1 MAQIPLLTIGVP
13 AYNAAKTIEKTIQS
27 VLAPQRNFEIEI
39 IVVDDGSA
47 DSADLQALLST
58 YRQDFIRLE
67 ALPENRGLANARN
80 VAIEKATGKY
90 FTPLDADDEF
100 VSNWPVTF
108 QKIISEWDKDYA
120 HCEICLTQ
128 CVNSDGK
135 STVSRP
141 NYKGLM
147 TLDDYLNQRMT
158 GEYLP
163 VFRTAFAKTHPYYDL
178 GTKKSCGII
187 SYTNFAKITSYF
199 VTPDVLRIY
208 NYGTQ
213 GSISVGWTQAA
224 KAQESAKCM
233 DAHLSIHGDL
243 LREKAPKTYA
253 GILLR
258 LAIYKRMSGQE
269 GYWSD
274 IQKSMRVGFSHQ
286 TIGAIVM
293 ILFPRSVAWLT
304 HWAKQIGLIK
314 KFG

>member
-1 MAQIPLLTIGVP
+1 MAQTPLLTIGIP
-13 AYNAAKTIEKTIQS
+13 AYNAARTIGKTLQS
-27 VLAPQRNFEIEI
+27 VLAPKRNFDIEI
-39 IVVDDGSA
+39 VIVDDGSA
-47 DSADLQALLST
+47 DSVELKDLIAS
-58 YRQDFIRLE
+58 YPASIIKLE
-67 ALPENRGLANARN
+67 SLPENKGLANARN
-80 VAIEKATGKY
+80 VGIEKATGKY

-100 VSNWPVTF
+100 VSNWPATF
-108 QKIISEWDKDYA
+108 QKIITEWDKDYSN
-120 HCEICLTQ
+120 CEICLTQ
-128 CVNSDGK
+128 CINGNGE
-135 STVSRP
+135 STVSKP

-147 TLDDYLNQRMT
+147 TLDDYLNQRMS

-187 SYTNFAKITSYF
+187 SYTNFAKITPYF

-213 GSISVGWTQAA
+213 GSISVGWTQVN
-224 KAQESAKCM
+224 KARESAKCM
-233 DAHLSIHGDL
+233 DAHLAMHGDL
-243 LREKAPKTYA
+243 LQEKAPKTYA

-258 LAIYKRMSGQE
+258 LAIYKRMSGQG

-274 IQKSMRVGFSHQ
+274 IQKSMLVAFNYQ
-286 TIGAIVM
+286 TLGAIIMV
-293 ILFPRSVAWLT
+293 LFPHSIALLT